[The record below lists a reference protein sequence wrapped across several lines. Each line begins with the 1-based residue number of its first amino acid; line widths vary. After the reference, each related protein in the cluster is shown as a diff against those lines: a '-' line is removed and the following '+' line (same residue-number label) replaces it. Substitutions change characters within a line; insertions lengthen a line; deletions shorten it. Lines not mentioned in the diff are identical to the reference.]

1 MGTIALYVL
10 AALTPAA
17 VFWGAT
23 QALERYTMPPQRSRT
38 RRSGPVSTARPLERL
53 TDDLRRLEREY
64 RRIEGSGEP
73 MRARRLQAVRMAYDD
88 TLATCC
94 RAVGV
99 PVVAPPPLSA
109 LNRLETEA
117 ALAQRGVTW

>member
-1 MGTIALYVL
+1 MGTIALFALL
-10 AALTPAA
+10 AVTPAA
-17 VFWGAT
+17 ALWGAT
-23 QALERYTMPPQRSRT
+23 TALERFTMPH
-38 RRSGPVSTARPLERL
+38 RRARRCEVVPYARPLERL
-53 TDDLRRLEREY
+53 TGDLRRLERDY
-64 RRIEGSGEP
+64 RRIESSDAP

-99 PVVAPPPLSA
+99 PVVATRPLSA
-109 LNRLETEA
+109 LHRLETEA

>member
-1 MGTIALYVL
+1 MGTVALYLLL
-10 AALTPAA
+10 AVTPAA
-17 VFWGAT
+17 VFWGVTEAFDRFT
-23 QALERYTMPPQRSRT
+23 VPRHRPGPP
-38 RRSGPVSTARPLERL
+38 GAVPVGRPLERL

-64 RRIEGSGEP
+64 RRIERSGEP

-99 PVVAPPPLSA
+99 PVVATTPMSA
-109 LNRLETEA
+109 LHRLETEA